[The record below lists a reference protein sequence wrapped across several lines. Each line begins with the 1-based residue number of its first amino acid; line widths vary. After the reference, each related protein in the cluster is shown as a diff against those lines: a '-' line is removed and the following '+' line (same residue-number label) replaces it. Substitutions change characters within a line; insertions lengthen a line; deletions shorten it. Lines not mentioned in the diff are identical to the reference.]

1 VITPETKE
9 RILEACRIEE
19 VVGDFVSLKKRGAN
33 LLGVCPFHN
42 ERTPSFTVSPAKGFF
57 KCFGCGKAGDSV
69 TFMMEHEQLS
79 FPEALRYLAGKY
91 SITIEE
97 EAPSAEMMEAQS
109 QRESLFAMMDFAKNF
124 YVDYLWNNDEGI
136 AIGLS
141 YFRERGFTD
150 DIIRKFELGF
160 SPDKWDGLT
169 SSATGAGYKEEI
181 LEKAGLLIVNEQKK
195 YDRFRGRVMF
205 PVASLTGRTIA
216 FGARILKTDPKSP
229 KYLNSPETEIYFK
242 SKSLY
247 GISHAK
253 KSVVEKD
260 ICYLVEGYTDVISLH
275 QAGIENVVASSGTSL
290 TVEQIRLIGRYTKNI
305 TVLYDGDAAG
315 IKASLRGIN
324 LILEEG
330 MNVRV
335 VLFPDGED
343 PDSYSRKVSTVELLD
358 YLTVS
363 AVDFI
368 SFKTKLLLSDTA
380 GDPIKK
386 AGLVRDIV
394 ETIAVVP
401 DAISRAAYLRQA
413 STLMEMGEAVL
424 IAEMNKIIRARN
436 NRQGEETSASVQD
449 HAGEML
455 DNIEKEYTEEQL
467 INDEHSTEVH
477 EEEIIR
483 ILLNYAEEI
492 FPLPDFNKYLEVE
505 PVKGKQKKKGLGRE
519 EEEEEKPE
527 LQHIKVKDFIFDVLQ
542 TDGISFTNEG
552 YAGLLAEFANLITTE
567 ADYDAQSFINNLNPD
582 LKPLAISLVTPKYE
596 LADWKSKGIIVRL
609 DKDRIDKTVVDAM
622 VYIQKK
628 MANKKAMEFQN
639 EIKER
644 SEVGADIDELLAHYQ
659 ELINLKMALNRITN
673 TVINK

>member
-1 VITPETKE
+1 MINQETKE

-69 TFMMEHEQLS
+69 TFMMEHEHLS

-91 SITIEE
+91 NITIEE
-97 EAPSAEMMEAQS
+97 EAPSAEMIEAQS
-109 QRESLFAMMDFAKNF
+109 QRESLFAVMDFAKNF
-124 YVDYLWNNDEGI
+124 YVDYLWNQDEGI

-150 DIIRKFELGF
+150 EIIRKFELGF

-169 SSATGAGYKEEI
+169 AAATSAGYKEEI
-181 LEKAGLLIVNEQKK
+181 LEKAGLLIINEQKK

-253 KSVVEKD
+253 KSIVEKD
-260 ICYLVEGYTDVISLH
+260 VCYLVEGYTDVISLH

-343 PDSYSRKVSTVELLD
+343 PDSYSRKVSNVELLD

-401 DAISRAAYLRQA
+401 DAITRAAYVRQA
-413 STLMEMGEAVL
+413 STLMEMSEAVL
-424 IAEMNKIIRARN
+424 IAEMNKIIRTRN
-436 NRQGEETSASVQD
+436 NRQADDVPSTSQD
-449 HAGEML
+449 NFGDTL
-455 DNIEKEYTEEQL
+455 DRIEKEVGEEQL
-467 INDEHSTEVH
+467 INDEQSTEVH

-483 ILLNYAEEI
+483 ILLNYADDV
-492 FPLPDFNKYLEVE
+492 FPLPDFNKYMEDETSKSTKKKKDEEVE
-505 PVKGKQKKKGLGRE
+505 EKVE
-519 EEEEEKPE
+519 ENAIV
-527 LQHIKVKDFIFDVLQ
+527 HIKVKNFIFEMLRN
-542 TDGISFTNEG
+542 DGIHFTNEN
-552 YAGLLAEFANLITTE
+552 YAGLLAEFANLVDQDKE
-567 ADYDAQSFINNLNPD
+567 YDAQTFINSLSPE
-582 LKPLAISLVTPKYE
+582 LKPTAISLVTSKYE
-596 LADWKSKGIIVRL
+596 LANWESRGIFVRL
-609 DKDRIDKTVVDAM
+609 DKHRIEKTVVDAII
-622 VYIQKK
+622 YIQKK
-628 MANKKAMEFQN
+628 MANKKALEFQN

-644 SEVGADIDELLAHYQ
+644 SEVGADIDDLLMHYQ
-659 ELINLKMALNRITN
+659 ELIKMKKVLNRITN

>member
-69 TFMMEHEQLS
+69 TFMMEHEHLS

-91 SITIEE
+91 NITIEE

-109 QRESLFAMMDFAKNF
+109 QRESLFAVMDFAKNY

-150 DIIRKFELGF
+150 EIIRKFELGF

-169 SSATGAGYKEEI
+169 SSATSAGYKEEI

-253 KSVVEKD
+253 KSIVEKD
-260 ICYLVEGYTDVISLH
+260 VCYLVEGYTDVISLH

-368 SFKTKLLLSDTA
+368 SFKTKLLLSETA

-401 DAISRAAYLRQA
+401 DAITRAAYLRQA
-413 STLMEMGEAVL
+413 STLMEMSEAVL

-436 NRQGEETSASVQD
+436 NRQSEEQQTPMPD
-449 HAGEML
+449 HTGEML
-455 DNIEKEYTEEQL
+455 DNIEKEYEEEQL

-492 FPLPDFNKYLEVE
+492 FELPDWNKYLEE
-505 PVKGKQKKKGLGRE
+505 EQDKNNPKKKITDKKE
-519 EEEEEKPE
+519 EDEKPE
-527 LQHIKVKDFIFDVLQ
+527 LVYIKVKDFIFDVLK
-542 TDGISFTNEG
+542 TDGINFINEG
-552 YAGLLAEFANLITTE
+552 YAGLLAEFANLVENETE
-567 ADYDAQSFINNLNPD
+567 YNSQTFINNLSPE

-596 LADWKSKGIIVRL
+596 LADWKSKGIFVRL

-622 VYIQKK
+622 AYIQKK

-644 SEVGADIDELLAHYQ
+644 AEVGADIDELFNALSGVNQVKNCFEPNYEYGYQ
-659 ELINLKMALNRITN
+659 
-673 TVINK
+673 

>member
-1 VITPETKE
+1 MINQETKE

-97 EAPSAEMMEAQS
+97 EGPSAKMMEAQS
-109 QRESLFAMMDFAKNF
+109 QRESLFAVMDFAKNF

-150 DIIRKFELGF
+150 EIIRKFELGF

-181 LEKAGLLIVNEQKK
+181 LEKAGLLIINEQKK

-253 KSVVEKD
+253 KSIVEKD
-260 ICYLVEGYTDVISLH
+260 VCYLVEGYTDVISLH

-343 PDSYSRKVSTVELLD
+343 PDSYSRKVSTVELLE
-358 YLTVS
+358 YLTKS

-386 AGLVRDIV
+386 AGLIRDIV

-413 STLMEMGEAVL
+413 STLMEMSEGVL
-424 IAEMNKIIRARN
+424 IAEMNKIIRTRN
-436 NRQGEETSASVQD
+436 NRQTEEQQTPVQNQ
-449 HAGEML
+449 AGEML
-455 DNIEKEYTEEQL
+455 DRIEKQYEEEQL

-492 FPLPDFNKYLEVE
+492 FPLPDFNKYAAED
-505 PVKGKQKKKGLGRE
+505 PAKAKQKKKE
-519 EEEEEKPE
+519 VVIEKQE
-527 LQHIKVKDFIFDVLQ
+527 LQHIKVKDFIFEILK

-552 YAGLLAEFANLITTE
+552 YAGLLAEFANLITNET
-567 ADYDAQSFINNLNPD
+567 DYNAQTFINNLNPD

-644 SEVGADIDELLAHYQ
+644 SEVGADIDDLLAHYQ
-659 ELINLKMALNRITN
+659 ELINLKMVLNRITN

>member
-1 VITPETKE
+1 MINQETKE

-91 SITIEE
+91 NITIEE
-97 EAPSAEMMEAQS
+97 EVPSAAMMEAQS

-150 DIIRKFELGF
+150 EIIRKFELGF

-181 LEKAGLLIVNEQKK
+181 LEKAGLLIINEQKK

-253 KSVVEKD
+253 KSIVEKD
-260 ICYLVEGYTDVISLH
+260 VCYLVEGYTDVISLH

-343 PDSYSRKVSTVELLD
+343 PDSYSRKVSTVELLE
-358 YLTVS
+358 YLTKS

-386 AGLVRDIV
+386 AGLIRDIV

-413 STLMEMGEAVL
+413 STLMEMSEGVL
-424 IAEMNKIIRARN
+424 IAEMNKIIRTRN
-436 NRQGEETSASVQD
+436 NRQTEEQQTTVQNQ
-449 HAGEML
+449 AGEML
-455 DNIEKEYTEEQL
+455 DRIEKQYEEEQL

-492 FPLPDFNKYLEVE
+492 FPLPDFNKYAAEDLATA
-505 PVKGKQKKKGLGRE
+505 KQKKKE
-519 EEEEEKPE
+519 VVIEKQE
-527 LQHIKVKDFIFDVLQ
+527 LQHIKVKDFIFEILK

-552 YAGLLAEFANLITTE
+552 YAGLLAEFANLITNET
-567 ADYDAQSFINNLNPD
+567 DYDAQSFINNLNPD
-582 LKPLAISLVTPKYE
+582 LKPIAISLVTPKYE
-596 LADWKSKGIIVRL
+596 LADWKSKGIVVRL

-644 SEVGADIDELLAHYQ
+644 SEVGADIDDLLAHYQ
-659 ELINLKMALNRITN
+659 ELINLKMVLNRITN